1 MTTLAK
7 VLAWID
13 ALDDDFAWFSS
24 QSKPPKKAAVDAVEK
39 KLGIPL
45 APAHRE
51 ILEALGALAV
61 VADEKVWPR
70 PVLYQTVPLWKHH
83 WGFEVLGVAPNT
95 ALDVVK
101 QTKARAPKGFVAAIV
116 RGGGTVVGYDAKGKL
131 FDWTNGEKPSP
142 IKAKNLFAVIDEWLG
157 QLAED
162 KAKLTTKAPGDE
174 WIDKLIDD
182 RTKAR
187 AGAQLAKEK
196 PAVVDRVLA
205 LVEKKIAEG
214 EDDIALVYGLG
225 KAAKNAPVAAAL
237 QAYARGDK
245 KGPSRSVAMGAL
257 ATQGLEA
264 KHVVP
269 TLLVCLADPSDPIAA
284 KAAYFLQRYAEPSMV
299 KPLVALLERVQ
310 NAKRELGG
318 SHAGTILETLAV
330 IGKKAKGKELD
341 AIVDVLAANLAPP
354 DKYDALPAFVSLQ
367 ELGSKAKR
375 AVPALEKSVVSKD
388 KYLSTLARRTLGAI
402 TGDWA
407 PHLEALKVAAKS
419 KDDAVCAVA
428 EEGLRMAKSKKR

>member
-1 MTTLAK
+1 
-7 VLAWID
+7 
-13 ALDDDFAWFSS
+13 
-24 QSKPPKKAAVDAVEK
+24 
-39 KLGIPL
+39 
-45 APAHRE
+45 
-51 ILEALGALAV
+51 
-61 VADEKVWPR
+61 
-70 PVLYQTVPLWKHH
+70 
-83 WGFEVLGVAPNT
+83 
-95 ALDVVK
+95 
-101 QTKARAPKGFVAAIV
+101 
-116 RGGGTVVGYDAKGKL
+116 
-131 FDWTNGEKPSP
+131 
-142 IKAKNLFAVIDEWLG
+142 
-157 QLAED
+157 
-162 KAKLTTKAPGDE
+162 
-174 WIDKLIDD
+174 
-182 RTKAR
+182 
-187 AGAQLAKEK
+187 
-196 PAVVDRVLA
+196 
-205 LVEKKIAEG
+205 
-214 EDDIALVYGLG
+214 
-225 KAAKNAPVAAAL
+225 
-237 QAYARGDK
+237 
-245 KGPSRSVAMGAL
+245 MGAL